1 MLNVC
6 TIIARNYLAFAR
18 VLANSFFAHHPDG
31 SFTVLVIDDEERLL
45 TLDNR
50 SIDWRRLS
58 DIGLDKREIHR
69 LAGIYDV
76 TELAT
81 AVKPVLLRRLLD
93 EGRDHVVYL
102 DPDIRIYASLADL
115 IPLAHRHGIVLTP
128 HTTHPY
134 PRDDRRIDGF
144 FVLAAGVYN
153 LGFVAIGSS
162 ARPFLDWWWELT
174 RREAL
179 VDVARMMFTDQ
190 RWVDFVPCL
199 FDPFILKDAGYN
211 VAYWNL
217 HSRDLSF
224 DGSDYL
230 VDDGIPLRFFHFS
243 GFDVEKPWLLSKHQG
258 DRPRVLLSERPGL
271 ARICR
276 EYAASLR
283 EAGVDADEL
292 PYGWSTLPSGLALT
306 WRIRRLYRN
315 GLLASEQTQVSEPPD
330 PFDESDP
337 EGFIGWLNTPEEGG
351 PRRLSRYQYS
361 IYKDRPDLQ
370 FHFPDIWGADAP
382 RFAEWV
388 WAYGVDEEKMP
399 FRLLPMPDAE
409 TGVEELKITLSPG
422 LNIAGY
428 FRAELGIGEAAR
440 LLTTAVEAAGIPHS
454 TVTYDATLSRQAHAF
469 TERTTGAHDIN
480 LLCVNADSTPRFAGD
495 VGAEFFTGRHNVGYW
510 FWEIERFPSTM
521 FRAFDFVDE
530 VWTATDFVAGAVR
543 SAGLKPVFTVPLP
556 IAARHNTANVTRLML
571 GLPERFTFLQLFDF
585 LSVVER
591 KNPLGLIRAFT
602 EAFSADEGPV
612 LVLKSING
620 DRALNELERVRA
632 EIADRRDIIVMD
644 GYWSTEETHALVAF
658 CDCYA
663 SLHRSEGLG
672 LTMAE
677 AMALGK
683 PVVATGYSGNLH
695 FMNSDNSYLV
705 DYAMCAVPAGCD
717 PYPEGAKWADP
728 NISQAAG
735 VMREIYERPAV
746 AALKGRRGQSDILE
760 RHGVEASA
768 AAIRKRIE
776 QIHTAKRSRIVV
788 GDSGLATDAAALS
801 PGPAADALE
810 AAPDPDQR
818 MSAESLEGVLQH
830 LDHIAT
836 PRLSVEGRGFP
847 RIRLAAQRAM
857 FRVTRPYWFQQRRF
871 HTELIAALRQFL
883 DVLDGLRVAEE
894 RRTEALEAALQAE
907 VGQLDKLTR
916 KFAVSARELTSVD
929 NRLGSALGTIQA
941 ASGRFQTSASAHL
954 KRLTDA
960 LSETQSQLSTLI
972 YKLFAV
978 PYMSSPKQFMEKDEH
993 GVARLGYR
1001 STGAGAKQ
1009 FYRGFEEIFRGPEAL
1024 VRDRQRVYLPLLKN
1038 RNRVLDV
1045 GCGRGEMLD
1054 LLREAA
1060 IPCLGIDLDADMVSH
1075 CREKGHTVE
1084 QIDALRFLRDQ
1095 PEGSLSAVF
1104 TAQVIEH
1111 FRFDDLKEFLLLCR
1125 TRLMPGGLLIAETVN
1140 PHALE
1145 AFKTFYTDL
1154 THQRP
1159 IFPEVALALCQ
1170 LAGFEQAYVMFPLGS
1185 GDLDRDR
1192 QSQGEYAVVSTA
1204 VA

>member
-18 VLANSFFAHHPDG
+18 VLADSFFTHHPKG

-45 TLDNR
+45 TPDDGR
-50 SIDWRRLS
+50 IVWRRLS

-93 EGRDHVVYL
+93 EGHDHVVYL

-134 PRDDRRIDGF
+134 PRDDKRIDGF

-153 LGFVAIGSS
+153 LGFVAIGSN
-162 ARPFLDWWWELT
+162 ARPFLDWWWRLT

-199 FDPFILKDAGYN
+199 FDPFILKDPGYN

-217 HSRDLSF
+217 HARDLSV
-224 DGSDYL
+224 DGSRYL
-230 VDDGIPLRFFHFS
+230 VNDGIPLRFFHFS
-243 GFDVEKPWLLSKHQG
+243 GFDVNKPWLLSKHQG
-258 DRPRVLLSERPGL
+258 DRPRVLLSDRPGL

-283 EAGVDADEL
+283 EAGVDADGV
-292 PYGWSTLPSGLALT
+292 PYRWSTLPSGLALT

-315 GLLASEQTQVSEPPD
+315 GLLGSEQTQVSEPPD

-337 EGFIGWLNTPEEGG
+337 ESFIGWLNSPEEGG
-351 PRRLSRYQYS
+351 PRRLSRYLYS

-370 FHFPDIWGADAP
+370 FHFPDIWGADAT

-388 WAYGVDEEKMP
+388 WRYGVDEEKIP
-399 FRLLPMPDAE
+399 FRLLPMPGAE
-409 TGVEELKITLSPG
+409 TGVEESRMTLTPG

-454 TVTYDATLSRQAHAF
+454 TTTYDATLSRQDHAF
-469 TERTTGAHDIN
+469 TERTTGAHDVN
-480 LLCVNADSTPRFAGD
+480 LLCVNADSTPRFASD
-495 VGAEFFTGRHNVGYW
+495 VGAEFFAGRHNIGYW

-521 FRAFDFVDE
+521 FRAFDVVDE
-530 VWTATDFVAGAVR
+530 VWTATDFVAAAVR

-556 IAARHNTANVTRLML
+556 IATRRSTPQVTRLTL
-571 GLPERFTFLQLFDF
+571 GLPERFTFLLLFDF

-602 EAFSADEGPV
+602 EAFSTDEGPV

-632 EIADRRDIIVMD
+632 AIADRPDIIVMD
-644 GYWSTEETHALVAF
+644 GYCSTEETHALVGF

-717 PYPEGAKWADP
+717 PYPEGAKWAAPD
-728 NISQAAG
+728 ISQAAG
-735 VMREIYERPAV
+735 FMREIYERPAV
-746 AALKGRRGQSDILE
+746 ASLKGRRGQLDIFE

-776 QIHTAKRSRIVV
+776 QIRTAKRSRIVV
-788 GDSGLATDAAALS
+788 G
-801 PGPAADALE
+801 GPAADALDM
-810 AAPDPDQR
+810 APPHPDKKTG
-818 MSAESLEGVLQH
+818 AESLEVVLQH
-830 LDHIAT
+830 LNQIAT

-857 FRVTRPYWFQQRRF
+857 FRVTRPYWFQQRQF

-894 RRTEALEAALQAE
+894 RRAEALED
-907 VGQLDKLTR
+907 QLDRLTR

-929 NRLGSALGTIQA
+929 NRLGSGLGTLQA
-941 ASGRFQTSASAHL
+941 ASGRFHTSASAHL
-954 KRLTDA
+954 KGLTDA
-960 LSETQSQLSTLI
+960 LSETKSQLSTLI
-972 YKLFAV
+972 YKLFAA

-1001 STGAGAKQ
+1001 STSAGTGA

-1038 RNRVLDV
+1038 RDRVLDV

-1054 LLREAA
+1054 LLREAV
-1060 IPCLGIDLDADMVSH
+1060 IPSVGIDIDADMVSH

-1084 QIDALRFLRDQ
+1084 QIDALRFLRNQ

-1111 FRFDDLKEFLLLCR
+1111 LRFDDLKQFLILCR
-1125 TRLMPGGLLIAETVN
+1125 TRLKPGGLLVAETVN

-1204 VA
+1204 VEP